1 VLQGTKTGQSTEEA
15 RTSQNSVKR
24 KLNFRESPKGE
35 VRGILIPCTLVN
47 KGRDE
52 GPEYLDPPLH
62 TGTVRMCW
70 QGAALLLEESALG
83 G

>member
-1 VLQGTKTGQSTEEA
+1 MYA
-15 RTSQNSVKR
+15 
-24 KLNFRESPKGE
+24 NFAESPKGE

-62 TGTVRMCW
+62 TGTVRVCW